1 MKFRHLRY
9 FATLAEELSF
19 TAAARRLHISQPP
32 LSQQIREFE
41 EQIGTSLFERTS
53 RRVELTPAGMALL
66 KRARSILDQVDAAGA
81 EARAI
86 GEGLTGTLDIGTT
99 GSVLMGPL
107 SPLLVHY
114 RRLHPDVA
122 VRLHELS
129 PYDQIA
135 ALEARRTD
143 ISFVRTPIV
152 GDELVDEPGWAEPV
166 AVALPTGHPLTARE
180 KLVLTDL
187 ADQDLVWLRLRDSG
201 FAQYLRH
208 TCIEVGFMPRISQ
221 EVVEAYSLASL
232 VEAGFGLALVPNS
245 IRNATRAGV
254 VYRDLVDPPQA
265 NVRMVYHH
273 RHSAV
278 LARFLTIARD
288 FLQHDDLGQAHWPK
302 VGR

>member
-1 MKFRHLRY
+1 MKIRHLRY

-41 EQIGTSLFERTS
+41 EQIGTPLFERTS

-66 KRARSILDQVDAAGA
+66 KRARSILDQVDAAGV

-122 VRLHELS
+122 VRLHELA

-135 ALEARRTD
+135 SLEARRTD
-143 ISFVRTPIV
+143 ISFVRTPIAGGDFV
-152 GDELVDEPGWAEPV
+152 DELGWAEPM
-166 AVALPTGHPLTARE
+166 AVALPAGHPLAARE
-180 KLVLTDL
+180 RLELTDL
-187 ADQDLVWLRLRDSG
+187 ADEDFVWLRLRDSG
-201 FAQYLRH
+201 FAQYLRR
-208 TCIEVGFMPRISQ
+208 TCIEAGFMPRITQ
-221 EVVEAYSLASL
+221 EVMEAYSLASL
-232 VEAGFGLALVPNS
+232 VEAGFGIALVPSS
-245 IRNATRAGV
+245 IRHATREGV
-254 VYRDLVDPPQA
+254 VYRDLANPPPA
-265 NVRMVYHH
+265 NVRMVYQH

-278 LARFLTIARD
+278 LARFLAIARE
-288 FLQHDDLGQAHWPK
+288 FLRREKLGRERQA
-302 VGR
+302 